1 MKLHIRE
8 NLNNNI
14 ELQKDI
20 KKSIRTLAAL
30 DTDVTTYEQLEQLN
44 SIIPAFLSYVKRF
57 KNKGLPIE
65 DCIDYIIQEAYGWLK
80 LVQKEYNEKLE
91 YDKKVDLL
99 STTLNKFL
107 QSNYTILDY
116 DKNDEGCYW
125 TIEAPTNATHEDCID
140 FVDRIVDATSGRYS
154 GTGRGGSWSQWW
166 IVADG
171 VRLEAGWEDH
181 SINWEVRIPYK
192 SSTFAH

>member
-30 DTDVTTYEQLEQLN
+30 DTDVTTYEELEQLN
-44 SIIPAFLSYVKRF
+44 SMLPAFLSSVKRF

-65 DCIDYIIQEAYGWLK
+65 DCIDYIIQEAYEWLK

-107 QSNYTILDY
+107 QSNYIVLDY
-116 DKNDEGCYW
+116 DKNTEGCCW

-140 FVDRIVDATSGRYS
+140 FVDSIVATTYGKYS
-154 GTGRGGSWSQWW
+154 GTGRGGSWSKWW

-171 VRLEAGWEDH
+171 VRLEAGWKDH
-181 SINWEVRIPYK
+181 SNNWEVTIPYK
-192 SSTFAH
+192 FTTFTH